1 MQKKKCKLLLVLAA
15 SSLFALSSCGQQDVS
30 SSSVDSKEPTSS
42 VSSQQ
47 VKTYYAV
54 TLTTGEHYTIEAVSG
69 YNAAK
74 VEKGK
79 EFKFKVTAK
88 EGYNL
93 VSVKAGN
100 TTLTDK
106 DGVYTLTNIQANT
119 TITVEVA
126 LKSFKVHFAG
136 EHFTATPYGEFNPE
150 DVKYGADYKF
160 TIAVEE
166 HYLLKSVKVGENALT
181 AVDNVYTI
189 ANIMEDKTVTV
200 ATEIENFAIT
210 YEVTNATITAME
222 GYNKD
227 KVDYGAD
234 FKFKVTPDEHYH
246 VASVKVGETT
256 LTADANGVYTI
267 SKVGGA
273 TTIKAVAEKDAFKV
287 NFEGEH
293 FTAAAYTGF
302 NKDDVKYADSFKFTI
317 TPEEHYHIVS
327 VKVGETTLTAEDGVY
342 TLTSV
347 EANQTVTVLTEIDS
361 FAISFSGEHITATP
375 MEGYDANKVNYGAD
389 FKFTVAAEAHYNVVS
404 VKDGDTLLTA
414 TEGVYTLTNVT
425 KATTIT
431 LTAELDTHTVT
442 FTGEGYEVIEVEGF
456 NKNSIVHGGKY
467 SFKLKANEHTHVQS
481 VKVGEKAITTDGAG
495 TYTISNIVDNITV
508 AVTTAEDTYKLTM
521 PSDEKYT
528 ITLAEEGLDLNAV
541 TYSKEVKFK
550 VTPAKYH
557 SVTAVKLNGNALTV
571 GEDGYYLVKNQVFDA
586 AITVET
592 ARNKATVTFNSN
604 GGTAVEAK
612 TIDQGTLVE
621 EATPTR
627 AGDTYYDTYTF
638 GGWYLNGKKFD
649 FSTVVESDITLVAK
663 WNYGTAKSTISDVW
677 AKENFTFENGATLE
691 TIETGFSKFCWD
703 GKNQRV
709 DTELRA
715 QYIAEFGKTD
725 DEGWMVNFNNS
736 ETKNKDE
743 TTTVIRGTISL
754 PKTNFH
760 ELLANGKVARTEI
773 GGYNTQNNMY
783 IKAGGTDTMVN
794 KNDNTQAIS
803 NLAKTSLT
811 FYEDSEGKVRINYV
825 DTSLEKPVSDSTR
838 YGEIVLTDDEANGT
852 SSIQLHSRQNGA
864 NRRYWLG
871 KLRITNGERTFK
883 DFSNKTGFTVE
894 GGTIQ
899 SYADTLTTSNKDKA
913 PYTQWKA
920 ATQPVNQAV
929 GIFGT
934 NASGATTLTLDAINL
949 NELLANDEGIR
960 FTLGAWNGGE
970 SVAFMDGENT
980 VQMGIS
986 DILPKNSG
994 GYNDAT
1000 QLTKEGI
1007 EKIWRNWVVTID
1019 KVGMHVHNVFEN
1031 TDYDFALSEGQLNGT
1046 ESLVFKLG
1054 KQSNNHFFML
1064 TNMVTYHI

>member
-1 MQKKKCKLLLVLAA
+1 MQKNKCKLLLVLAA

-69 YNAAK
+69 YTANK

-79 EFKFKVTAK
+79 EFKFKVVAK

-93 VSVKAGN
+93 ISVKAGN
-100 TTLTDK
+100 TTLTGK
-106 DGVYTLTNIQANT
+106 DGVYTITNIQANT

-160 TIAVEE
+160 TIAVED

-189 ANIMEDKTVTV
+189 ANIMEDKTVAV

-246 VASVKVGETT
+246 VASVQVGETL
-256 LTADANGVYTI
+256 LTPDAEGVYTL

-287 NFEGEH
+287 NFAGEH
-293 FTAAAYTGF
+293 FTAAAHTGF
-302 NKDDVKYADSFKFTI
+302 NKDDVKYGDSFKFTV

-375 MEGYDANKVNYGAD
+375 MEGYDPNKVNYGAD

-404 VKDGDTLLTA
+404 VKDGDTVLTA

-442 FTGEGYEVIEVEGF
+442 FTGEGYEVIEAEGF
-456 NKNSIVHGGKY
+456 NKDSIVHGGKY
-467 SFKLKANEHTHVQS
+467 SFKLKANEHTHISS
-481 VKVGEKAITTDGAG
+481 VKVGENVLTTDGAG
-495 TYTISNIVDNITV
+495 TYTINNIVDNIKV
-508 AVTTAEDTYKLTM
+508 AVVTAEDTYKLTM
-521 PSDEKYT
+521 PSHEAYT
-528 ITLAEEGLDLNAV
+528 ITLAEEGLDLNAI

-550 VTPAKYH
+550 VTPAKYY
-557 SVTAVKLNGNALTV
+557 SVTAVKLNDNALTV

-586 AITVET
+586 TIAVET

-604 GGTAVEAK
+604 GGTAIEAK
-612 TIDQGTLVE
+612 TIDQGTVVE
-621 EATPTR
+621 GATPTR

-663 WNYGTAKSTISDVW
+663 WNYGTAKYTNSDVW
-677 AKENFTFENGATLE
+677 AKENFALENGAALE
-691 TIETGFSKFCWD
+691 TIDVGFGLIC
-703 GKNQRV
+703 NNNA
-709 DTELRA
+709 ELKA
-715 QYIAEFGKTD
+715 KSIAEFGKAED
-725 DEGWMVNFNNS
+725 DGWMLNFGN
-736 ETKNKDE
+736 T
-743 TTTVIRGTISL
+743 GTISL

-760 ELLANGKVARTEI
+760 TLLANGKVATTEI
-773 GGYNTQNNMY
+773 GGYNSWNNVY
-783 IKAGGTDTMVN
+783 LKAGEKDTKINGNEGTQVI
-794 KNDNTQAIS
+794 A
-803 NLAKTSLT
+803 NLTKTALT
-811 FYEDSEGKVRINYV
+811 FYEDSEGRVHVVYV
-825 DTSLEKPVSDSTR
+825 DTSLEKPASDSNR

-852 SSIQLHSRQNGA
+852 SSLQLHSTQKGVTRH
-864 NRRYWLG
+864 YWLG

-883 DFSNKTGFTVE
+883 DFSNKKGFTVE
-894 GGTIQ
+894 GATAQ
-899 SYADTLTTSNKDKA
+899 SYADTLTTGKA
-913 PYTQWKA
+913 PFTQWKA
-920 ATQPVNQAV
+920 AIQPQNQAI
-929 GIFGT
+929 GFFGT
-934 NASGATTLTLDAINL
+934 SSKAAILTIDAINF
-949 NELLANDEGIR
+949 NDVFANGEGIR
-960 FTLGAWNGGE
+960 FTLGAWNGNDFVSYVEGE
-970 SVAFMDGENT
+970 TT
-980 VQMGIS
+980 VEMGTS
-986 DILPKNSG
+986 DVLPKNPTN

-1000 QLTKEGI
+1000 LHTKESADRT
-1007 EKIWRNWVVTID
+1007 WRNWVVTID
-1019 KVGMHVHNVFEN
+1019 KVGVHVHNVFEN
-1031 TDYDFALSEGQLNGT
+1031 KDYDFALSEGQLNGT

-1054 KQSNNHFFML
+1054 KASNNHFYML
-1064 TNMVTYHI
+1064 TNMVAYHI

>member
-15 SSLFALSSCGQQDVS
+15 SSLFALSSCDHQDVS

-47 VKTYYAV
+47 VKRIYYAV

-79 EFKFKVTAK
+79 EFKFKVVAK

-100 TTLTDK
+100 TTLTGK

-256 LTADANGVYTI
+256 LTPDAEGVYTL
-267 SKVGGA
+267 SKVAGA

-287 NFEGEH
+287 NFAGEH
-293 FTAAAYTGF
+293 FTATAHTGF
-302 NKDDVKYADSFKFTI
+302 NKDDVKYGDSFKFTV
-317 TPEEHYHIVS
+317 TADEHYHIVS

-342 TLTSV
+342 TLTRV

-375 MEGYDANKVNYGAD
+375 MEGYDPNKVNYGAD

-467 SFKLKANEHTHVQS
+467 SFKLKANEHTHISS
-481 VKVGEKAITTDGAG
+481 VKVGDNVLTTDGAG

-521 PSDEKYT
+521 PSDETYT

-557 SVTAVKLNGNALTV
+557 SVTAVKLNGNALTAS
-571 GEDGYYLVKNQVFDA
+571 EDGYYLVKNQVFDA
-586 AITVET
+586 AITVEI
-592 ARNKATVTFNSN
+592 ARNKATVTFDSN
-604 GGTAVEAK
+604 GGTAIEAK

-663 WNYGTAKSTISDVW
+663 WNYGTAKYTNSDVW
-677 AKENFTFENGATLE
+677 AKGDFTFENGASLV
-691 TIETGFSKFCWD
+691 TIDSGFSNICWQIN
-703 GKNQRV
+703 GAPGVNAEVK
-709 DTELRA
+709 A

-725 DEGWMVNFNNS
+725 DEGWMLNFNNVK
-736 ETKNKDE
+736 KNDNW
-743 TTTVIRGTISL
+743 GTISL

-760 ELLANGKVARTEI
+760 TLLANGKVARTEI
-773 GGYNTQNNMY
+773 GGFNTWNNVY
-783 IKAGGTDTMVN
+783 LKAGGKDTRINGNESV
-794 KNDNTQAIS
+794 DGVA
-803 NLAKTSLT
+803 NLTKTSLT
-811 FYEDSEGKVRINYV
+811 FYEDSEGKIHVVYV
-825 DTSLEKPVSDSTR
+825 DTSLEKPASDSSR
-838 YGEIVLTDDEANGT
+838 YGEIVLTDNEANGV
-852 SSIQLHSRQNGA
+852 SSLQLHSTQDGA
-864 NRRYWLG
+864 PRRYWLG
-871 KLRITNGERTFK
+871 KLRITNGERAFK
-883 DFSNKTGFTVE
+883 DFSNKMGFTVE

-899 SYADTLTTSNKDKA
+899 SYADTLTSGKA
-913 PYTQWKA
+913 PFGQWKA
-920 ATQPVNQAV
+920 ASQPASQAV
-929 GIFGT
+929 GIYGT

-949 NELLANDEGIR
+949 NELLTNNEGIR

-970 SVAFMDGENT
+970 FVSFMDGENA
-980 VQMGIS
+980 VQMGTS
-986 DILPKNSG
+986 DAMPQTAQ
-994 GYNDAT
+994 GYTDAT

-1007 EKIWRNWVVTID
+1007 EKTWRNWVVTID

-1031 TDYDFALSEGQLNGT
+1031 KDYDFALTEGQLNGT

-1054 KQSNNHFFML
+1054 KASNNHFYML
-1064 TNMVTYHI
+1064 TNMMTYHI

>member
-79 EFKFKVTAK
+79 EFKFKVVAK

-126 LKSFKVHFAG
+126 LKSFKVHFVG
-136 EHFTATPYGEFNPE
+136 EHVTATPYGEFNPE

-166 HYLLKSVKVGENALT
+166 HYLLKSVKVGENALA

-227 KVDYGAD
+227 KVNYGAD

-256 LTADANGVYTI
+256 LTPDAEGVYTL
-267 SKVGGA
+267 SKVAGA

-287 NFEGEH
+287 NFAGEH
-293 FTAAAYTGF
+293 FTATAHTGF
-302 NKDDVKYADSFKFTI
+302 DKDDVKYGDSFKFTV

-342 TLTSV
+342 TLTRV

-375 MEGYDANKVNYGAD
+375 MEGYDPNKVNYGSD

-414 TEGVYTLTNVT
+414 TDGVYTLTNVT

-442 FTGEGYEVIEVEGF
+442 FTGEGYEVIEVEGS
-456 NKNSIVHGGKY
+456 NKNSITHGGEY
-467 SFKLKANEHTHVQS
+467 SFKLKANEHTHISS
-481 VKVGEKAITTDGAG
+481 VKVGDNALTTDGAG
-495 TYTISNIVDNITV
+495 TYTISNIVDNVMV
-508 AVTTAEDTYKLTM
+508 AVVTAEDTYKLTM
-521 PSDEKYT
+521 PSNETYT

-550 VTPAKYH
+550 VTPAKYY

-586 AITVET
+586 VITVET

-604 GGTAVEAK
+604 GGIAIEAK

-663 WNYGTAKSTISDVW
+663 WNYGTAKYTNSDVW
-677 AKENFTFENGATLE
+677 AKENFTFENGASLV
-691 TIETGFSKFCWD
+691 TIDSGFSNICWK
-703 GKNQRV
+703 KNGAEGV
-709 DTELRA
+709 NAELKA
-715 QYIAEFGKTD
+715 QYIDEFGKTD
-725 DEGWMVNFNNS
+725 DEGWMLNFNNA
-736 ETKNKDE
+736 TPKF
-743 TTTVIRGTISL
+743 GTISF

-773 GGYNTQNNMY
+773 GGFDTWNNVY
-783 IKAGGTDTMVN
+783 LKAGGADTRINGNEGVEGV
-794 KNDNTQAIS
+794 A
-803 NLAKTSLT
+803 NLTKTALT

-825 DTSLEKPVSDSTR
+825 DTSLAKPASDSNR

-852 SSIQLHSRQNGA
+852 SSIQLHSTQNGA
-864 NRRYWLG
+864 GRRYWLG

-883 DFSNKTGFTVE
+883 DFSNKTGFTVD
-894 GGTIQ
+894 GGEIRTQ
-899 SYADTLTTSNKDKA
+899 EETVKLGGA
-913 PYTQWKA
+913 PYGQWKA

-934 NASGATTLTLDAINL
+934 ASGATTLTLDAINL
-949 NELLANDEGIR
+949 NELLTNDEGIR

-970 SVAFMDGENT
+970 FVSFMDGENT
-980 VQMGIS
+980 VQMGTS
-986 DILPKNSG
+986 DAMPT
-994 GYNDAT
+994 NDKGNTDAI

-1007 EKIWRNWVVTID
+1007 EKTWRNWVVTID

-1031 TDYDFALSEGQLNGT
+1031 TDYDFALTEGQLNGT

-1054 KQSNNHFFML
+1054 KAPNNHFFML
-1064 TNMVTYHI
+1064 TNMMTYHI

>member
-15 SSLFALSSCGQQDVS
+15 SSLFALASCGQQDVS

-79 EFKFKVTAK
+79 EFKFKVVAK

-100 TTLTDK
+100 TTLTGK
-106 DGVYTLTNIQANT
+106 DGVYTITNIQANT

-227 KVDYGAD
+227 KVDYGTD

-246 VASVKVGETT
+246 VTSVKVGETT
-256 LTADANGVYTI
+256 LTPDAEGVYTL
-267 SKVGGA
+267 SKVAGA

-287 NFEGEH
+287 NFAGEH
-293 FTAAAYTGF
+293 FTATAHTGF
-302 NKDDVKYADSFKFTI
+302 NKDDVKYGDSFKFTV

-342 TLTSV
+342 TLTRV

-375 MEGYDANKVNYGAD
+375 MEGYDPNKVNYGAD
-389 FKFTVAAEAHYNVVS
+389 FKFTVAAEAHYSVVS

-467 SFKLKANEHTHVQS
+467 SFKLKANEHTHISS
-481 VKVGEKAITTDGAG
+481 VKVGDNVLTTDGAG
-495 TYTISNIVDNITV
+495 TYTISNIVDNIKV
-508 AVTTAEDTYKLTM
+508 AVTTAEDTYKLTL
-521 PSDEKYT
+521 PSNETYT

-550 VTPAKYH
+550 VTPAKYY
-557 SVTAVKLNGNALTV
+557 SVTAVKLNDNALTV

-586 AITVET
+586 TIAVET
-592 ARNKATVTFNSN
+592 AKNKATVTFDSN
-604 GGTAVEAK
+604 GGTAIEAK

-627 AGDTYYDTYTF
+627 AGDTFYDTYTF

-663 WNYGTAKSTISDVW
+663 WNYGTAKYTNSDVW
-677 AKENFTFENGATLE
+677 AKENFV
-691 TIETGFSKFCWD
+691 TGGTASI
-703 GKNQRV
+703 V
-709 DTELRA
+709 T
-715 QYIAEFGKTD
+715 IAEAFNTLYWNKTPSEKEQAIKDFGKTD
-725 DEGWMVNFNNS
+725 DDGWMIKYNDDNVTDGS
-736 ETKNKDE
+736 IT
-743 TTTVIRGTISL
+743 L

-760 ELLANGKVARTEI
+760 ELLTNGKVARTEI
-773 GGYNTQNNMY
+773 GGYNSQNY
-783 IKAGGTDTMVN
+783 ICLKAGGEDKMIVNNKTD
-794 KNDNTQAIS
+794 QS
-803 NLAKTSLT
+803 LACLTRTSLT
-811 FYEDSEGKVRINYV
+811 FYEDLKGKVHVRFL
-825 DTSLEKPVSDSTR
+825 DTMLEKPASDSSR
-838 YGEIVLTDDEANGT
+838 YGEIVLTDEEANGT
-852 SSIQLHSRQNGA
+852 SSIQLYSTQSGRT
-864 NRRYWLG
+864 RRYWLG

-894 GGTIQ
+894 GGEIRTQ
-899 SYADTLTTSNKDKA
+899 EETLKGGA
-913 PYTQWKA
+913 PFKQWNA
-920 ATQPVNQAV
+920 AVAPLKQ
-929 GIFGT
+929 GIGILG
-934 NASGATTLTLDAINL
+934 NSSKSGTLTLDKMNL
-949 NELLANDEGIR
+949 NELLANGEGVR

-970 SVAFMDGENT
+970 LVSFMDGET
-980 VQMGIS
+980 ASGIG
-986 DILPKNSG
+986 LNATKAN
-994 GYNDAT
+994 NDQAA
-1000 QLTKEGI
+1000 QTKESLEGT
-1007 EKIWRNWVVTID
+1007 WLNWVVTID

-1031 TDYDFALSEGQLNGT
+1031 KDYDFALTEGQLNGT

-1054 KQSNNHFFML
+1054 KMSNGRFFL
-1064 TNMVTYHI
+1064 LSNMMTYHI

>member
-42 VSSQQ
+42 VSSQE

-79 EFKFKVTAK
+79 EFKFKVVAK

-119 TITVEVA
+119 TITAEVA

-256 LTADANGVYTI
+256 LTPDAEGVYTL
-267 SKVGGA
+267 SKVAGA

-287 NFEGEH
+287 NFAGEH
-293 FTAAAYTGF
+293 FTATAHTGF
-302 NKDDVKYADSFKFTI
+302 NKDDVKYGDSFKFTV

-342 TLTSV
+342 TLTRV

-361 FAISFSGEHITATP
+361 FAISFNGEHITATP
-375 MEGYDANKVNYGAD
+375 MEGYDPNKVNYGAD

-414 TEGVYTLTNVT
+414 TDGVYTLTNVT

-467 SFKLKANEHTHVQS
+467 SFKLKANEHTHISS
-481 VKVGEKAITTDGAG
+481 VKVGDNVITTDGAG

-508 AVTTAEDTYKLTM
+508 AVVTAEDTYKLTM
-521 PSDEKYT
+521 PSDETYT

-604 GGTAVEAK
+604 GGTAIEAK
-612 TIDQGTLVE
+612 TIDQGTVVE

-649 FSTVVESDITLVAK
+649 FSTVVESDITLIAK
-663 WNYGTAKSTISDVW
+663 WNYGTAKYTISDVW

-703 GKNQRV
+703 GVNKRI

-725 DEGWMVNFNNS
+725 DEGWMVNFNNA
-736 ETKNKDE
+736 KPKF
-743 TTTVIRGTISL
+743 GTISL

-760 ELLANGKVARTEI
+760 TLLANGKVATTEI
-773 GGYNTQNNMY
+773 GGYNSWNNVY
-783 IKAGGTDTMVN
+783 LKAGGKDTRIN
-794 KNDNTQAIS
+794 GNEGDQAIA
-803 NLAKTSLT
+803 NLAKTALT
-811 FYEDSEGKVRINYV
+811 FYEDSEGKVHVVYV
-825 DTSLEKPVSDSTR
+825 DTSLAKPASDSTR
-838 YGEIVLTDDEANGT
+838 YGEIVLTDDEANGI
-852 SSIQLHSRQNGA
+852 SSLQLHSTQDGGS
-864 NRRYWLG
+864 RRYWLG
-871 KLRITNGERTFK
+871 KLRTTNGERTFK

-894 GGTIQ
+894 GGEIRTQ
-899 SYADTLTTSNKDKA
+899 EETVKLGGA
-913 PYTQWKA
+913 PYGQWKA

-934 NASGATTLTLDAINL
+934 ASGATTLTLDAINL
-949 NELLANDEGIR
+949 NELLTNDEGIR

-970 SVAFMDGENT
+970 FVSFMDGENT
-980 VQMGIS
+980 VQMGTS
-986 DILPKNSG
+986 DAMPT
-994 GYNDAT
+994 NDKGNTDAI

-1007 EKIWRNWVVTID
+1007 EKTWRNWVVTID

-1031 TDYDFALSEGQLNGT
+1031 TDYDFALTEGQLNGT

-1064 TNMVTYHI
+1064 TNMMTYHI

>member
-15 SSLFALSSCGQQDVS
+15 SSLFALSSCDHQDVS

-42 VSSQQ
+42 IASQE

-79 EFKFKVTAK
+79 EFKFKVVAK

-100 TTLTDK
+100 TTLTGK
-106 DGVYTLTNIQANT
+106 DGVYTITNIQANT

-166 HYLLKSVKVGENALT
+166 HYLLKSVKVGE
-181 AVDNVYTI
+181 
-189 ANIMEDKTVTV
+189 
-200 ATEIENFAIT
+200 
-210 YEVTNATITAME
+210 
-222 GYNKD
+222 
-227 KVDYGAD
+227 
-234 FKFKVTPDEHYH
+234 
-246 VASVKVGETT
+246 
-256 LTADANGVYTI
+256 
-267 SKVGGA
+267 
-273 TTIKAVAEKDAFKV
+273 
-287 NFEGEH
+287 
-293 FTAAAYTGF
+293 
-302 NKDDVKYADSFKFTI
+302 
-317 TPEEHYHIVS
+317 
-327 VKVGETTLTAEDGVY
+327 TTLTAEDGVY
-342 TLTSV
+342 TLTRV

-375 MEGYDANKVNYGAD
+375 MEGYDASKVNYGAD

-456 NKNSIVHGGKY
+456 NKNSIVHGGEY
-467 SFKLKANEHTHVQS
+467 SFKLKANEHTHISS
-481 VKVGEKAITTDGAG
+481 VKVGDNTLTTDGAG
-495 TYTISNIVDNITV
+495 TYTISNIVDNIKV
-508 AVTTAEDTYKLTM
+508 AVVTAEDTYKLTL
-521 PSDEKYT
+521 PSDERYT

-550 VTPAKYH
+550 VTPAKYY
-557 SVTAVKLNGNALTV
+557 SVTAVKLNDNALTV

-586 AITVET
+586 TIAVET

-612 TIDQGTLVE
+612 TIDQGALVE
-621 EATPTR
+621 GVSPTR

-649 FSTVVESDITLVAK
+649 FSTVVESDITLIAK
-663 WNYGTAKSTISDVW
+663 WNYGTAKSTNSDVW
-677 AKENFTFENGATLE
+677 AKENFTFENGAALETLE
-691 TIETGFSKFCWD
+691 AGFSKFCWD
-703 GKNQRV
+703 GSKV

-715 QYIAEFGKTD
+715 KYIAEFGKTND
-725 DEGWMVNFNNS
+725 DGWMVHFNN
-736 ETKNKDE
+736 NK
-743 TTTVIRGTISL
+743 TNLGTISF

-794 KNDNTQAIS
+794 KNDNTQVIS

-811 FYEDSEGKVRINYV
+811 FYEDSEGKVHINYV

-852 SSIQLHSRQNGA
+852 SSIQLHSTQDGA

-871 KLRITNGERTFK
+871 KLHITNGERTFK
-883 DFSNKTGFTVE
+883 DFSSKTGFTIE

-899 SYADTLTTSNKDKA
+899 SHADTLTSGKA
-913 PYTQWKA
+913 PFTQWKA

-929 GIFGT
+929 GIYGT

-970 SVAFMDGENT
+970 FVSFMDGENA
-980 VQMGIS
+980 VQMGTS
-986 DILPKNSG
+986 DAMPQTVEG
-994 GYNDAT
+994 WTDAT
-1000 QLTKEGI
+1000 RLTKEGI
-1007 EKIWRNWVVTID
+1007 EKTWRNWVVTID

-1054 KQSNNHFFML
+1054 KASNNHFFML
-1064 TNMVTYHI
+1064 TNMMTYHI

>member
-42 VSSQQ
+42 VSSQE

-79 EFKFKVTAK
+79 EFKFKVVAK

-119 TITVEVA
+119 TITAEVA

-256 LTADANGVYTI
+256 LTPDAEGVYTL
-267 SKVGGA
+267 SKVAGA

-287 NFEGEH
+287 NFAGEH
-293 FTAAAYTGF
+293 FTATAHTGF
-302 NKDDVKYADSFKFTI
+302 NKDDVKYGDSFKFTV

-342 TLTSV
+342 TLTRV

-361 FAISFSGEHITATP
+361 FAISFNGEHITATP
-375 MEGYDANKVNYGAD
+375 MEGYDPNKVNYGAD

-414 TEGVYTLTNVT
+414 TDGVYTLTNVT

-467 SFKLKANEHTHVQS
+467 SFKLKANEHTHISS
-481 VKVGEKAITTDGAG
+481 VKVGDNVITTDGAG

-508 AVTTAEDTYKLTM
+508 AVVTAEDTYKLTM
-521 PSDEKYT
+521 PSDETYT

-604 GGTAVEAK
+604 GGTAIEAK
-612 TIDQGTLVE
+612 TIDQGTVVE

-649 FSTVVESDITLVAK
+649 FSTVVESDITLIAK
-663 WNYGTAKSTISDVW
+663 WNYGTAKYTISDVW

-703 GKNQRV
+703 DVNKRI

-725 DEGWMVNFNNS
+725 DEGWMVNFNNA
-736 ETKNKDE
+736 KPKF
-743 TTTVIRGTISL
+743 GTISL

-760 ELLANGKVARTEI
+760 TLLANGKVATTEI
-773 GGYNTQNNMY
+773 GGYNSWNNVY
-783 IKAGGTDTMVN
+783 LKAGGKDTRIN
-794 KNDNTQAIS
+794 GNEGDQAIA
-803 NLAKTSLT
+803 NLAKTALT
-811 FYEDSEGKVRINYV
+811 FYEDSEGKVHVVYV
-825 DTSLEKPVSDSTR
+825 DTSLAKPASDSTR
-838 YGEIVLTDDEANGT
+838 YGEIVLTDDEANGI
-852 SSIQLHSRQNGA
+852 SSLQLHSTQDGGS
-864 NRRYWLG
+864 RRYWLG
-871 KLRITNGERTFK
+871 KLRTTNGERTFK

-894 GGTIQ
+894 GGEIRTQ
-899 SYADTLTTSNKDKA
+899 EETVKLGGA
-913 PYTQWKA
+913 PYGQWKA

-934 NASGATTLTLDAINL
+934 ASGATTLTLDAINL
-949 NELLANDEGIR
+949 NELLTNDEGIR

-970 SVAFMDGENT
+970 FVSFMDGENT
-980 VQMGIS
+980 VQMGTS
-986 DILPKNSG
+986 DAMPT
-994 GYNDAT
+994 NDKGNTDAI

-1007 EKIWRNWVVTID
+1007 EKTWRNWVVTID

-1031 TDYDFALSEGQLNGT
+1031 TDYDFALTEGQLNGT

-1064 TNMVTYHI
+1064 TNMMTYHI

>member
-42 VSSQQ
+42 VSSQE

-69 YNAAK
+69 YTANK

-79 EFKFKVTAK
+79 EFKFKVVAK

-100 TTLTDK
+100 TTLTGK
-106 DGVYTLTNIQANT
+106 DGVYAITNIQANT

-222 GYNKD
+222 GHNKD

-256 LTADANGVYTI
+256 LTPDAEGVYTL
-267 SKVGGA
+267 SKVAGA

-287 NFEGEH
+287 NFAGEH
-293 FTAAAYTGF
+293 FTATAHTGF
-302 NKDDVKYADSFKFTI
+302 NKDDVKYGDSFKFTV

-375 MEGYDANKVNYGAD
+375 MEGYDPNKVNYGAD

-467 SFKLKANEHTHVQS
+467 SFKLKANEHTHISS
-481 VKVGEKAITTDGAG
+481 VKVGDNTLTTDGAG
-495 TYTISNIVDNITV
+495 TYTISNIVDNVKV

-521 PSDEKYT
+521 PSHETYT

-550 VTPAKYH
+550 VTPAKYY
-557 SVTAVKLNGNALTV
+557 SVTAVKLNDNALTV

-586 AITVET
+586 TIAVET

-604 GGTAVEAK
+604 GGTAIEAK

-649 FSTVVESDITLVAK
+649 FSTVVESDITLIAK
-663 WNYGTAKSTISDVW
+663 WNYGTAKFTKSDVW
-677 AKENFTFENGATLE
+677 AKEN
-691 TIETGFSKFCWD
+691 IVTGGTASI
-703 GKNQRV
+703 G
-709 DTELRA
+709 T
-715 QYIAEFGKTD
+715 IAEAFNTLYWNKTPSEKEQAIKDFGKTD
-725 DEGWMVNFNNS
+725 DDGWMIKYNDDKVTDGS
-736 ETKNKDE
+736 IT
-743 TTTVIRGTISL
+743 L

-773 GGYNTQNNMY
+773 GGYNSQNY
-783 IKAGGTDTMVN
+783 ICLKAGGEDKMIVNNKTD
-794 KNDNTQAIS
+794 QS
-803 NLAKTSLT
+803 LACLTRTSLT
-811 FYEDSEGKVRINYV
+811 FYEDLEGKVHVRFL
-825 DTSLEKPVSDSTR
+825 DTMLEKPASDSSR
-838 YGEIVLTDDEANGT
+838 YGEIVLTDEEANGT
-852 SSIQLHSRQNGA
+852 SSIQLYSTQSGRT
-864 NRRYWLG
+864 RRYWLG

-894 GGTIQ
+894 GGEIRTQ
-899 SYADTLTTSNKDKA
+899 EETLKGGA
-913 PYTQWKA
+913 PFKQWNA
-920 ATQPVNQAV
+920 AVAPLKQ
-929 GIFGT
+929 GIGILG
-934 NASGATTLTLDAINL
+934 NSSKSGTLTLDKMNL
-949 NELLANDEGIR
+949 NELLANGEGVR

-970 SVAFMDGENT
+970 LVSFMDGET
-980 VQMGIS
+980 A
-986 DILPKNSG
+986 SG
-994 GYNDAT
+994 VGLNATKANNDQAA
-1000 QLTKEGI
+1000 QTKESLEGT
-1007 EKIWRNWVVTID
+1007 WFNWVVTID

-1031 TDYDFALSEGQLNGT
+1031 KDYDFALTEGQLNGT

-1054 KQSNNHFFML
+1054 KVSNGRFFL
-1064 TNMVTYHI
+1064 LSNMMTYHI